1 MGNLNETP
9 TASFIWHLFRQKST
23 SGGGV
28 KGSSSHFSRSVLV
41 NVFNL
46 NETTRLAS
54 PHLYFATCFSQHR
67 SSIVASAVHICVSTA
82 LRDVPMKLFI
92 FSNCLMFLKKISIC
106 HLALYNSAIV
116 EAASTS

>member
-1 MGNLNETP
+1 M
-9 TASFIWHLFRQKST
+9 
-23 SGGGV
+23 
-28 KGSSSHFSRSVLV
+28 KGSFNHFSRSILV

-46 NETTRLAS
+46 SETTRFAS
-54 PHLYFATCFSQHR
+54 AHLYFATCFNQHR

-92 FSNCLMFLKKISIC
+92 FNNCLMLLKKISIC

-116 EAASTS
+116 EAASLKLLVSNCTT